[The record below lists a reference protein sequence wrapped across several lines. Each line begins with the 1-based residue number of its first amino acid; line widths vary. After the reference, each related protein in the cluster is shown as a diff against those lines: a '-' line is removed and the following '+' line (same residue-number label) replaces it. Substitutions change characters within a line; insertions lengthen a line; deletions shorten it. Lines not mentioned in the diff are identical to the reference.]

1 MQPPRSHDGPSK
13 VGQLDLGTPH
23 GTHFS
28 SHFPLLYCSSH
39 IQSLRHLLCITRKSF
54 NEKRTEREGHRMVHQ
69 PQQRKHIILG
79 FENEEGGG
87 GAFSEK
93 MGTFQN
99 AW

>member
-1 MQPPRSHDGPSK
+1 
-13 VGQLDLGTPH
+13 
-23 GTHFS
+23 
-28 SHFPLLYCSSH
+28 
-39 IQSLRHLLCITRKSF
+39 
-54 NEKRTEREGHRMVHQ
+54 MVHQ